1 MTIYSLKIAAC
12 ETRLANTTTTSP
24 GPLARVSG
32 GGSED
37 AAKLEGRN
45 APVVCEYSLY
55 IIRGLPFF
63 SSAAAAAA
71 DAPLANWQ
79 SQARRV
85 QHIVYTSVVRSLARG
100 HNKCYNLNDIIT
112 RH

>member
-12 ETRLANTTTTSP
+12 ETRQYHHHEDL

-71 DAPLANWQ
+71 APLANWQ